1 MEKTISKNKK
11 TDLNEGINLNEI
23 LERESNLYLFIKR
36 SIDIICSLAGIIV
49 LSPIFLIVSIL
60 IKIEDPKGRIIFCQ
74 ERNGQ
79 HPKTFKM
86 YKFRSMVHNAE
97 ELLKHLQ
104 EQNEQTGPA
113 FKMTDDPRIT
123 KVGKFI
129 RKTSLDELPQLF
141 NVLKGDMS
149 LVGPRPPI
157 PREVEQYNSYQK
169 QRLLVKPGLT
179 CIWQVSGRN
188 NIGFDEWVEMD
199 LEYIK
204 NYNEWM
210 NNPYFDDETKQEL
223 KAIQNDEKEIEDRF
237 YKELEFGTG
246 GLRGVIGY
254 GTNRINKYTVRKATF
269 GLCNYILKKCKEY
282 GQKRGV
288 VIAYDSRHK
297 SKEFCIEAAK
307 TLAAC
312 GIKAYIYD
320 SLRSTPQ
327 LSFSVRYLNCVAG
340 IVITASHNPPEYN
353 GYKVY
358 WSDGG
363 QVCPD
368 IANEIIQEVNKIED
382 YSKIPT
388 TKLGDNLIQV
398 LNKDIDKAFINEV
411 KKQIIN
417 QDVIDRVGDKIKII
431 YTPIHGT
438 GNIPVREV
446 LKQSGFKNVE
456 VVKEQ
461 ELPDSNFS
469 TVEYPNPE
477 EKAVF
482 EIAIEMAKNSGADII
497 MGTDPDCDRVGVV
510 VKNNEGEYV
519 VLNGNQVGSLL
530 VEYVISSNKEN
541 ISNQVNP
548 TIIKTIVTSELG
560 AKIAKENGVDCIDTL
575 TGFKFIGEKINQFE
589 QNKDRTFVMGYEESY
604 GYLVGTHARDK
615 DGVVSALLISE
626 MAAYYYDKGMT
637 LYEGLQEVY
646 KKYGYYKEDLKSIT
660 LKGID
665 GMKQI
670 QNIMDYFRTSDIQTI
685 ADIKVAEVRDY
696 KKGINDLPK
705 SDVLKFILED
715 ESWIAVRPS
724 GTEAKIKFYFG
735 CNGENQELV
744 DDKLD
749 LIMEYIIKRV
759 NV

>member
-1 MEKTISKNKK
+1 M
-11 TDLNEGINLNEI
+11 
-23 LERESNLYLFIKR
+23 R
-36 SIDIICSLAGIIV
+36 
-49 LSPIFLIVSIL
+49 
-60 IKIEDPKGRIIFCQ
+60 
-74 ERNGQ
+74 
-79 HPKTFKM
+79 
-86 YKFRSMVHNAE
+86 
-97 ELLKHLQ
+97 
-104 EQNEQTGPA
+104 
-113 FKMTDDPRIT
+113 
-123 KVGKFI
+123 
-129 RKTSLDELPQLF
+129 
-141 NVLKGDMS
+141 
-149 LVGPRPPI
+149 
-157 PREVEQYNSYQK
+157 
-169 QRLLVKPGLT
+169 
-179 CIWQVSGRN
+179 
-188 NIGFDEWVEMD
+188 
-199 LEYIK
+199 EYIK

-269 GLCNYILKKCKEY
+269 GLCNYILKKCKED

-388 TKLGDNLIQV
+388 TRFGDNLIQI
-398 LNKDIDKAFINEV
+398 LNNRVDEEFINAV
-411 KKQIIN
+411 KEQIIN
-417 QDVIDRVGDKIKII
+417 QDIIDRVGDKIKII

-438 GNIPVREV
+438 GNIPVRQV
-446 LKQSGFKNVE
+446 LKQAGFKNVE

-482 EIAIEMAKNSGADII
+482 EIAINMAKESGADII
-497 MGTDPDCDRVGVV
+497 LGTDPDCDRVGVV

-530 VEYVISSNKEN
+530 VDYVISNNKEKL
-541 ISNQVNP
+541 SNVVNP
-548 TIIKTIVTSELG
+548 TIVKTIVTSELG

-615 DGVVSALLISE
+615 DGVVASLLISE
-626 MAAYYYDKGMT
+626 MAAYYYDKGMS
-637 LYEGLQEVY
+637 LYEGLQELY
-646 KKYGYYKEDLKSIT
+646 KKYGYFKEKTISLT
-660 LKGID
+660 LKGIE
-665 GMKQI
+665 GLAKI
-670 QNIMDYFRTSDIQTI
+670 KEIITYFRENDIEEFNNT
-685 ADIKVAEVRDY
+685 KVVDLKDY
-696 KKGINDLPK
+696 QKGIEGLPK
-705 SDVLKFILED
+705 SNVLKYFLED
-715 ESWIAVRPS
+715 GSWIAIRPS
-724 GTEAKIKFYFG
+724 GTEPKLKFYVAVKG
-735 CNGENQELV
+735 QDEVKCLEKIANIEADIN
-744 DDKLD
+744 K
-749 LIMEYIIKRV
+749 IIDQVK
-759 NV
+759 